1 MQAGLS
7 LCWSHI
13 PQCWK
18 SHAWL
23 NYGCI
28 YTIAFWSELSSTPLC
43 LRAAKALVRL
53 CDCPGSPEPLMFS
66 NVISANDS
74 FEEKQTIRTLVMTL
88 TIRTLVNSEHLI
100 ACGLFG
106 LKSVIILD
114 HFVKKSSVNSE

>member
-53 CDCPGSPEPLMFS
+53 CNCPGSPEPLMFS

-74 FEEKQTIRTLVMTL
+74 FSGKADNSDLGHDTDYSDFGQLGAFNCLWSIRTK
-88 TIRTLVNSEHLI
+88 ISDHSGSF
-100 ACGLFG
+100 C
-106 LKSVIILD
+106 KKIIGQL
-114 HFVKKSSVNSE
+114 